1 MHIRKI
7 ENRTLTFIVS
17 GKLWRNSLVMQDKE
31 TNSLWSHITGE
42 CLEGELLGVVLEQIP
57 SVQTTWAQWQAAHPG
72 SRVLKKS
79 EEIKSSH
86 YQKYFDDP
94 ERTGLFRTFW
104 LEDRL
109 PGKSIVFGI
118 TMGPHSLAVADEAIK
133 PGTPLTR
140 EIGGVEIIINR
151 DEDGGVRAVR
161 SEDGQEV
168 LVREAFWF
176 AWSSFFPNTE
186 VLD

>member
-7 ENRTLTFIVS
+7 EDRTLTFIVS

-31 TNSLWSHITGE
+31 TNSLWSHITGV
-42 CLEGELLGVVLEQIP
+42 CLEGELEGKVLEQIP
-57 SVQTTWAQWQAAHPG
+57 SVQTNYSQWTDSHPE

-79 EEIKSSH
+79 EEIQSSQ

-109 PGKSIVFGI
+109 PGKSLVYGI
-118 TMGPHSLAVADEAIK
+118 TLGPHALAVADEALK
-133 PGTPLTR
+133 TGAPLTQ
-140 EIGGVEIIINR
+140 ELGGIKLVISR
-151 DEDGGVRAVR
+151 DADGGVRAVR
-161 SEDGQEV
+161 DEDGEEV
-168 LVREAFWF
+168 IVREAYWF